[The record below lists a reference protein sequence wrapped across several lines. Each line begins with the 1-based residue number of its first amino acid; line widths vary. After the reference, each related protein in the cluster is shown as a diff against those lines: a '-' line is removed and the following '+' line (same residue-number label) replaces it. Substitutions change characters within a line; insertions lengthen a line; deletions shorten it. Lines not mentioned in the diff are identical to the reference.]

1 MELIVDL
8 QTSARH
14 AQAAL
19 FSPDGAELITVGQ
32 DPAVKVWTVPDFELA
47 RSLDGHDK
55 SVNCAALTGDSGTL
69 VTGSTDRTVRVW
81 DYRKGTLLRTL
92 KGHTNTVAGSRYRR
106 TVDGRRRLPMMG
118 RCGCGRCGM
127 RVTLW
132 CSRDTRG
139 T

>member
-1 MELIVDL
+1 MELIADL

-69 VTGSTDRTVRVW
+69 VTGSTDRTVCVW
-81 DYRKGTLLRTL
+81 DFVK
-92 KGHTNTVAGSRYRR
+92 
-106 TVDGRRRLPMMG
+106 G
-118 RCGCGRCGM
+118 RCF
-127 RVTLW
+127 VP
-132 CSRDTRG
+132 
-139 T
+139 

>member
-1 MELIVDL
+1 MELVADL

-55 SVNCAALTGDSGTL
+55 SVNCATLDGETRGTL

-81 DYRKGTLLRTL
+81 DYRG
-92 KGHTNTVAGSRYRR
+92 GDAAPHA
-106 TVDGRRRLPMMG
+106 
-118 RCGCGRCGM
+118 
-127 RVTLW
+127 
-132 CSRDTRG
+132 
-139 T
+139 

>member
-32 DPAVKVWTVPDFELA
+32 DPAVKVWTVPEFELA

-55 SVNCAALTGDSGTL
+55 SVNCAALTGDIGDAGDG
-69 VTGSTDRTVRVW
+69 VDRQ
-81 DYRKGTLLRTL
+81 
-92 KGHTNTVAGSRYRR
+92 
-106 TVDGRRRLPMMG
+106 DGACLG
-118 RCGCGRCGM
+118 F
-127 RVTLW
+127 
-132 CSRDTRG
+132 S
-139 T
+139 